1 MPNTSTHLASPHG
14 TVIVVDDVE
23 AMRDL
28 VITFLRRADATLTL
42 VAASSAHQALAM
54 VESYASLGPDPDE
67 RVVVI
72 SDVRMPGLDG
82 MTLLRSLASSPHHVH
97 AILMTA
103 FPDAGLRA
111 RARELGAL
119 ACFEKPFDLEALGAL
134 VSQVVHAPSESSARS
149 R

>member
-1 MPNTSTHLASPHG
+1 MPTPSTLLASTHG
-14 TVIVVDDVE
+14 TVIVVDDAE
-23 AMRDL
+23 AMREL
-28 VITFLRRADATLTL
+28 VITFLRKADATLTL

-82 MTLLRSLASSPHHVH
+82 MTLLRSLASSPHQVH

-103 FPDAGLRA
+103 FPDEGLRA

-119 ACFEKPFDLEALGAL
+119 ACFEKPFDLEVLGAL
-134 VSQVVHAPSESSARS
+134 VSQIVHGAGEPACT
-149 R
+149 

>member
-1 MPNTSTHLASPHG
+1 MSTSEHLSRPHG
-14 TVIVVDDVE
+14 TVIVVDDAE
-23 AMRDL
+23 AMMTSSRIL
-28 VITFLRRADATLTL
+28 LRKADATLTL

-82 MTLLRSLASSPHHVH
+82 MMLLRTLASSPHHVH

-103 FPDAGLRA
+103 FPGEGLKA

-119 ACFEKPFDLEALGAL
+119 ACFEKPFDLEVLGAL
-134 VSQVVHAPSESSARS
+134 VSQVMRAPTLG
-149 R
+149 